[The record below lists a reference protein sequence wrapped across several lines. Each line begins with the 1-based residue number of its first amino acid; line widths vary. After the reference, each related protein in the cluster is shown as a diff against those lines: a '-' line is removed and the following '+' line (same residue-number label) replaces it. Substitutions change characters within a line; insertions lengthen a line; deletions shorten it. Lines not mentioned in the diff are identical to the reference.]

1 LKKPG
6 FLKSDILR
14 SDPEGGIDHSYRCIV
29 ILDRSIEEL
38 LLNLHYTLYTMG
50 RSQRSE
56 ERKSSKKDSS
66 KEDRLL
72 RKAKDYIQQKESSKS
87 HSQEHR
93 KSSRREDD
101 EGDGGEEERRPHR
114 DKDRKRRRTRD
125 DKEDDREDDR
135 RHRKSH
141 KSHRTTTSTNGDDK
155 DRKQRKHES
164 NSKTEHKKRHKKESS
179 SSSSHK
185 REKDRKPS
193 KKDLVPMGEPLGHP
207 PNDLLD
213 AVKDYF
219 AFHQQLFVYLY
230 REEGSAFND
239 LTSDETRQAF
249 GRFVERYNAGK
260 LEATYY
266 DPKGLPPAA
275 VEESKTTRHNWSFQ
289 TTDTEVRSLQYL
301 QEGVRKQTEFDGDVV
316 STGGSGPRIPT
327 APQPAVAEV
336 TKPSVQPRR
345 TAEDNHEN
353 RVSNRRIR
361 EHVRTVDEEF
371 GGGGKKYGR
380 ERQIEKRKEVGARTH
395 GAARD
400 REGATELTDD
410 AIFGAETGG
419 DVGFKTALAREKQ
432 RTAQREEKKN
442 SRFAELQKKEDDK
455 KEAMLKLL
463 GLDALKPGQKIT
475 IAPRKDN

>member
-1 LKKPG
+1 
-6 FLKSDILR
+6 
-14 SDPEGGIDHSYRCIV
+14 
-29 ILDRSIEEL
+29 
-38 LLNLHYTLYTMG
+38 MG
-50 RSQRSE
+50 RSHRSE

-87 HSQEHR
+87 QQHAQEHR
-93 KSSRREDD
+93 TSSRREER
-101 EGDGGEEERRPHR
+101 EGDGEQEEQRRQQHR
-114 DKDRKRRRTRD
+114 DKDRKRRRIRD

-141 KSHRTTTSTNGDDK
+141 KSHRNGHDRDR

-164 NSKTEHKKRHKKESS
+164 NSKTEHKKRHKKEP
-179 SSSSHK
+179 SSHK
-185 REKDRKPS
+185 REKDRKPN
-193 KKDLVPMGEPLGHP
+193 KKDLVPLGEPLGHA

-213 AVKDYF
+213 SVKDYF

-289 TTDTEVRSLQYL
+289 TTDTEARSLQNL
-301 QEGVRKQTEFDGDVV
+301 QEGVRKQTEFDGDIA
-316 STGGSGPRIPT
+316 STGGSSARFPA
-327 APQPAVAEV
+327 APQPAVAGV

-345 TAEDNHEN
+345 TAEDRHED

-419 DVGFKTALAREKQ
+419 DVGFQTALAREKQ
-432 RTAQREEKKN
+432 RKAQREEKKS
-442 SRFAELQKKEDDK
+442 SRIAELQKKEDDK